1 MSTPSFRQS
10 ALRSSLALA
19 LSLATAWAGA
29 APQAQAASETTV
41 HVLPRVV
48 VTAKSQPA
56 SPVQHLPRVVVSGR
70 STAAPAP
77 EQAALPQAQTVL
89 IAKAQPRRG

>member
-1 MSTPSFRQS
+1 MSVSFSSQA
-10 ALRSSLALA
+10 ALRSGLALA
-19 LSLATAWAGA
+19 LSLAAAWASA
-29 APQAQAASETTV
+29 APQAQAASETVV

-48 VTAKSQPA
+48 VTAKSVPTG
-56 SPVQHLPRVVVSGR
+56 PVRQLPRVVITGS
-70 STAAPAP
+70 SSSAPAL